1 VKAGTQ
7 RRFTATVH
15 GSNAARRC
23 FLQRK
28 TLGPRFRG
36 DDKRVLTRFNAVLAR
51 LAMYVAVLG
60 LWTIVGLVS
69 WQVFGRYVLNDT
81 PTWAESLTLVLILYV
96 ALIGAAV
103 GVRDAGHIG
112 MESLLVL
119 VSARVRHGLE
129 IVIFILVG
137 TFGAMMLVYGWG
149 LTSGVIAYRIP
160 TLGISEGWHYAPL
173 MVSGTLVTLFSVEHV
188 IALFRDREVVPSW
201 H

>member
-1 VKAGTQ
+1 M
-7 RRFTATVH
+7 
-15 GSNAARRC
+15 
-23 FLQRK
+23 
-28 TLGPRFRG
+28 
-36 DDKRVLTRFNAVLAR
+36 LTSINAVLAR
-51 LAMYVAVLG
+51 LAMYLAVAG

-81 PTWAESLTLVLILYV
+81 PTWAESLTLVVILYV

-119 VSARVRHGLE
+119 VADE
-129 IVIFILVG
+129 IRRRIEVVIFVFVG
-137 TFGAMMLVYGWG
+137 VFGAMMLYYGWG
-149 LTSGVIAYRIP
+149 LTQGVISYKIP

-173 MVSGTLVTLFSVEHV
+173 LVSGLLITLFSIEHV
-188 IALFRDREVVPSW
+188 IALIRRVDVVPSW

>member
-1 VKAGTQ
+1 MDP
-7 RRFTATVH
+7 
-15 GSNAARRC
+15 
-23 FLQRK
+23 LQERLASPHAE
-28 TLGPRFRG
+28 TLRDPAKPAS
-36 DDKRVLTRFNAVLAR
+36 DSLLTRFNARLAR
-51 LAMYVAVLG
+51 LAMIAAVVG
-60 LWTIVGLVS
+60 LWVIVGLVS

-96 ALIGAAV
+96 ALMGAAV

-119 VSARVRHGLE
+119 VSERVRRVLE
-129 IVIFILVG
+129 MVIFVLVG

-149 LTSGVIAYRIP
+149 LTSGVIADKIP

-173 MVSGTLVTLFSVEHV
+173 MVSGAL
-188 IALFRDREVVPSW
+188 IALFCIEHLVALVKRREVVPSW